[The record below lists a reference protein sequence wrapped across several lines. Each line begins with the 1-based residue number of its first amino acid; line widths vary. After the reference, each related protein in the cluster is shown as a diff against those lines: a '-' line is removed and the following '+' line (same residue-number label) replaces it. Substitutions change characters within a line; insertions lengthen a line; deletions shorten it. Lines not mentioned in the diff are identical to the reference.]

1 MLMARGRRR
10 DKWDR
15 LASLMSLIWDR
26 TNFEDKPKPSRP
38 IDFMPKCLL
47 DADDIVPTTEPKPE
61 PITVHDLIALS
72 GAK

>member
-1 MLMARGRRR
+1 
-10 DKWDR
+10 
-15 LASLMSLIWDR
+15 MSLIWDR